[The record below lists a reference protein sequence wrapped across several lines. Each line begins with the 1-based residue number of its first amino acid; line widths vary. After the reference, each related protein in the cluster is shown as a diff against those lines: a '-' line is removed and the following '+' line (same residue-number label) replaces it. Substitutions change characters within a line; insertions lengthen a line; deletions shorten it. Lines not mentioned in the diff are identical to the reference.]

1 MSDEQKESEVDAYSY
16 WYVFYPAN
24 IFLLG
29 LSVVLLQLS
38 YSDHRPSGGLSSL
51 LVNPVV
57 DWALI
62 LIFGLGIFVRLVSDF
77 WRFKIFRYALG
88 VALVSG
94 AFLLAYFVI
103 ASLPLNVVIIFASI
117 IIAIAVSR

>member
-1 MSDEQKESEVDAYSY
+1 MSDEKKEPEVDAYSY

-24 IFLLG
+24 IILLC

-38 YSDHRPSGGLSSL
+38 YSDHKPSGGLASL

-57 DWALI
+57 DWVLI
-62 LIFGLGIFVRLVSDF
+62 VIFGLGLLVRLVSDF
-77 WRFKIFRYALG
+77 WCFKIFRYTLG
-88 VALVSG
+88 LALVSG

-103 ASLPLNVVIIFASI
+103 ASLPLNVAIILASI